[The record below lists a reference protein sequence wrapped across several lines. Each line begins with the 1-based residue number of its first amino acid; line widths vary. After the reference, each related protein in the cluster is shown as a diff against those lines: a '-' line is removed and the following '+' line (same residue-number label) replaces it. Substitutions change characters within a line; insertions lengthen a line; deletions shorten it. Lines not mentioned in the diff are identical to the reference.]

1 MCHLE
6 PTAVG
11 VEGMWVWIASGCRER
26 QWVRRVCGCGER
38 QWARRVCGCRERI
51 GRAGNGI
58 RQGFVSG
65 QQVGY
70 GRDGRLVT
78 VGMEGWLWSGWKV
91 GYGRDGRLVTVCME
105 GWLWSGWKVGHGR
118 DGRLVMVGM
127 EGWLW
132 SGWEVGQLLAHLT
145 HDRGSLARE
154 GSASSHHAQ
163 RVAATALIVAVQL
176 GESCLADRLR
186 GVPDQRDR

>member
-78 VGMEGWLWSGWKV
+78 VGMEGWSRSGWKV
-91 GYGRDGRLVTVCME
+91 GYGRDGRLV
-105 GWLWSGWKVGHGR
+105 
-118 DGRLVMVGM
+118 MVGM
-127 EGWLW
+127 GGW
-132 SGWEVGQLLAHLT
+132 SAACSPHTRPRQPRSRGQCFQSPCTARRRHRPHRCCSARRVLPCRPPPRRPRPAGPLT
-145 HDRGSLARE
+145 HKSYRCNTGM
-154 GSASSHHAQ
+154 
-163 RVAATALIVAVQL
+163 
-176 GESCLADRLR
+176 
-186 GVPDQRDR
+186 